1 MPHQHR
7 RLIRVSAV
15 SEDLKV
21 QQQGSVRSPTGWA
34 GARLVVLGH
43 SSYLNWNLLRSLVIA
58 IVVWL
63 VPDHHCRSNRASDPE
78 GREFVFLMHLHTVSV
93 SRVPVLSPSLIPLLI
108 SPSLFLSF
116 SSRFAK
122 PQIWMKRTVAVAKR
136 KPEQPLVLLLP
147 LIDVLI
153 SVARTHTQRLS
164 DRNRLLALALC
175 RLHSH
180 SKLDSNQKKISLAE
194 EKEENDR
201 ETDKDSELKL
211 VPAQSPDRKKKM
223 ETNEWDKCIIVFTVK
238 CCHCQPSVLLYIHLS
253 CGAQNWNCARV
264 LCMRN

>member
-1 MPHQHR
+1 
-7 RLIRVSAV
+7 
-15 SEDLKV
+15 
-21 QQQGSVRSPTGWA
+21 
-34 GARLVVLGH
+34 
-43 SSYLNWNLLRSLVIA
+43 
-58 IVVWL
+58 
-63 VPDHHCRSNRASDPE
+63 
-78 GREFVFLMHLHTVSV
+78 MHLHTVSV

-223 ETNEWDKCIIVFTVK
+223 ETNE
-238 CCHCQPSVLLYIHLS
+238 
-253 CGAQNWNCARV
+253 
-264 LCMRN
+264 